1 MADHQ
6 NITPILKSAFVAGF
20 LLLPF
25 AAAGYAQTADAE
37 AVAETGEEVAADAE
51 SGDAMAAENVEEGM
65 GEDMAA
71 APACEPVVVEA
82 VVEEEV
88 PGKEL
93 LTNAFVGGLKEWL
106 NVPVVRMTLESRNE
120 ANAGLAQSDI
130 EALDKKWVQET
141 GSDDQ
146 PIITAVLNSPLST
159 YLLRVQAGSGGLYP
173 EIFVMDAKGLNAGQS
188 SITTDYW
195 QGDEAKFQKTY
206 DMGDGVVF
214 IDEPEYHDA
223 TDTWR
228 AQVNMTLSNDK
239 GQRIGAATVEINLT
253 ELARRRKAGI

>member
-6 NITPILKSAFVAGF
+6 NITPILKSAFLAGF
-20 LLLPF
+20 MLLPF
-25 AAAGYAQTADAE
+25 AAAGHAQTAEAE
-37 AVAETGEEVAADAE
+37 AVAETGEEVAAAAGDDDAAV
-51 SGDAMAAENVEEGM
+51 GDAEEGM

-71 APACEPVVVEA
+71 APACEPVVQA

-93 LTNAFVGGLKEWL
+93 LTDAFVSGLKEWL
-106 NVPVVRMTLESRNE
+106 DVPVVRMTLESRNE
-120 ANAGLAQSDI
+120 TNANLVQADI
-130 EALDKKWVQET
+130 DRLDQQWVKET

-206 DMGDGVVF
+206 DVGDGVVF
-214 IDEPEYHDA
+214 IDEPEYNDA

-228 AQVNMTLSNDK
+228 AQVNMTLSDEK